1 MTLSALIRKR
11 DTGNLATAIPAI
23 PAIPAAQPKWSAE
36 PVVARI
42 AKVAVADLT
51 EAKPATPAPIVSPR
65 DTAADF
71 DREWFEERAA
81 IYEFDAGFPRHEA
94 ERLAMEEIA
103 KWQTL
108 SVWPTL
114 Q

>member
-1 MTLSALIRKR
+1 MIYLDRLKNLDSGKR
-11 DTGNLATAIPAI
+11 LPTEL
-23 PAIPAAQPKWSAE
+23 PKLPKPPYGSFDSSPGAHFQKTE
-36 PVVARI
+36 G
-42 AKVAVADLT
+42 AKVSPCNT
-51 EAKPATPAPIVSPR
+51 AT
-65 DTAADF
+65 DF

-81 IYEFDAGFPRHEA
+81 IYEFDAGFPRHDA
-94 ERLAMEEIA
+94 ERLAMEEVT